1 MKTDLYNQQ
10 GEKIGEIDLPDKIF
24 NIKINPD
31 LLHQAVRYYQ
41 LLSRR
46 PIAKTKTRSEVRG
59 GGRKP
64 WRQKGTGRARHGSIR
79 SPIWRG
85 GGVTFGPSPE
95 KKYQIEL
102 PKKMRKKALYMVLSG
117 KAKEGEILILDKLN
131 LKTGKTKEAVKLLE
145 NLSKIKKDIKDKK
158 TVFAL
163 VRKDEKFLKSISNLK
178 NVSTIPLNSL
188 NAYFLLKNKYLV
200 IEKEGI
206 KCI

>member
-1 MKTDLYNQQ
+1 MKTDLYNQE
-10 GEKIGEIDLPDKIF
+10 GEKIGEIDLPDRIF

-31 LLHQAVRYYQ
+31 LLHQAIRYYQ
-41 LLSRR
+41 FLSRQ
-46 PIAKTKTRSEVRG
+46 PIVKTKTRSEVRG

-79 SPIWRG
+79 SPIWKG

-95 KKYQIEL
+95 KKYQIKL

-117 KAKEGEILILDKLN
+117 KAKEGEIVILDKLN
-131 LKTGKTKEAVKLLE
+131 PKTAKTKEGVRLLE

-163 VRKDEKFLKSISNLK
+163 VHANEKFLKSISNLK

-200 IEKEGI
+200 MEKEGI
-206 KCI
+206 RFI